1 MTSTPHEGVR
11 YRIFGSCVTRDAF
24 EFAGPGGPAIETY
37 FARSSIASAFSELP
51 FEGVDTSTIE
61 SSFQRRIVE
70 WDLGKN
76 CAATLASADFDVLVI
91 DLIDERFDLLQDAS
105 GALATRSNEFLKA
118 RPAEEPVRRITAGSA
133 EFLDLWVAGWR
144 RLISIVDEAGLRDA
158 VVVHEAYWAERTESG
173 ATYTSVPPETV
184 ARANDVLGRLYGE
197 MRRDLAPGQFVRPT
211 SRPLVG
217 ADDHKWGRSPFH
229 YPDWYYEEL
238 ISLVNGFTGRRV
250 ARAVSEPPRTAEL
263 PLADQLRSLIERTES
278 VPYDLTEPVARGLAD
293 ELTALCWKYV
303 RSGATEAPPWVWGP
317 NPELPA
323 DREHFSARVYEA
335 LWLARLSSVLTGAA
349 DAPTMLDAVRRLQAE
364 LHDEG
369 VPARSNLFLQAAVA
383 YRQGDWRLAKH
394 LFGRGNSQYVR
405 RSAVSAFFSY
415 TRSVDLLEPALL
427 GDRKERPAPRP
438 DACIVVAADSRYIA
452 RFLKHYAESLV
463 RDTSSGRVDMWLDWV
478 RGDDDAESDQA
489 HLAIES
495 SRRALQGRL
504 HVEEVPFDPRFDP
517 RTYLACRRFIAARP
531 LLRRYGTVLIT
542 DIDYEVSG
550 PLADFLATAASY
562 DVCATRASWRS
573 LAAFFPW
580 LHVLAGTVVVRS
592 TVIGEWFLGG
602 FENALEAV
610 IGAGSWTWGA
620 DQNILSTLVRHLPYG
635 AEFGNLRILG
645 QPFSVPRGL
654 KQGSKG

>member
-263 PLADQLRSLIERTES
+263 PLADQLRSLIERTE
-278 VPYDLTEPVARGLAD
+278 
-293 ELTALCWKYV
+293 
-303 RSGATEAPPWVWGP
+303 
-317 NPELPA
+317 
-323 DREHFSARVYEA
+323 
-335 LWLARLSSVLTGAA
+335 
-349 DAPTMLDAVRRLQAE
+349 
-364 LHDEG
+364 
-369 VPARSNLFLQAAVA
+369 
-383 YRQGDWRLAKH
+383 
-394 LFGRGNSQYVR
+394 
-405 RSAVSAFFSY
+405 
-415 TRSVDLLEPALL
+415 
-427 GDRKERPAPRP
+427 
-438 DACIVVAADSRYIA
+438 
-452 RFLKHYAESLV
+452 
-463 RDTSSGRVDMWLDWV
+463 
-478 RGDDDAESDQA
+478 
-489 HLAIES
+489 
-495 SRRALQGRL
+495 
-504 HVEEVPFDPRFDP
+504 
-517 RTYLACRRFIAARP
+517 
-531 LLRRYGTVLIT
+531 
-542 DIDYEVSG
+542 
-550 PLADFLATAASY
+550 
-562 DVCATRASWRS
+562 
-573 LAAFFPW
+573 
-580 LHVLAGTVVVRS
+580 
-592 TVIGEWFLGG
+592 
-602 FENALEAV
+602 
-610 IGAGSWTWGA
+610 
-620 DQNILSTLVRHLPYG
+620 
-635 AEFGNLRILG
+635 
-645 QPFSVPRGL
+645 
-654 KQGSKG
+654 